1 MASMLRLLE
10 AEAASSEAIFH
21 AIIMPSFQQ
30 AQPLQIKIELLV
42 QDCEQRLPF
51 KYRVRAI
58 ISRGLYTF
66 YPILEDHFFVFKEV
80 FSENSVFF
88 YGLYSRPVSN
98 QERVVMARKR

>member
-1 MASMLRLLE
+1 MGREVGISVGI
-10 AEAASSEAIFH
+10 SEALDYILY
-21 AIIMPSFQQ
+21 IPN
-30 AQPLQIKIELLV
+30 
-42 QDCEQRLPF
+42 
-51 KYRVRAI
+51 YRVSVI

-88 YGLYSRPVSN
+88 YGLYSRPISN